1 MEYVRIM
8 RTVYWL
14 FLVSV
19 ALFVSGI
26 GFLIAGAGPIK
37 EARTAEL
44 PPTVA
49 VASVRQIMNGIVRP
63 AAREVFASV
72 GTIISAD
79 GVEER
84 EPRTD
89 EEWAAVGNSA
99 AALVESANLLMMD
112 GRAIDKG
119 DWTKMSK
126 AMADAAIVALK
137 AIEAKDK
144 EALLASGEGIN
155 ESCDACHQRYQR

>member
-1 MEYVRIM
+1 MEYARIM

-37 EARTAEL
+37 QARPAER
-44 PPTVA
+44 PPTVPL
-49 VASVRQIMNGIVRP
+49 ASVRQIMNGIVRP
-63 AAREVFASV
+63 AARVVFASV

-89 EEWAAVGNSA
+89 EEWGAVGNSA

-137 AIEAKDK
+137 AIEARDK

>member
-1 MEYVRIM
+1 MK
-8 RTVYWL
+8 TSNWL

-19 ALFVSGI
+19 LLFISGV
-26 GFLIAGAGPIK
+26 GFVIAA
-37 EARTAEL
+37 ARTSRTAA
-44 PPTVA
+44 PPASTEAAPSLVP
-49 VASVRQIMNGIVRP
+49 VASVKQIMNGIVRP
-63 AAREVFASV
+63 AALEVFASV

-137 AIEAKDK
+137 AIEARDK

>member
-1 MEYVRIM
+1 M
-8 RTVYWL
+8 RTIYWL
-14 FLVSV
+14 FVVSV

-26 GFLIAGAGPIK
+26 GFLIAGAGPMQ
-37 EARTAEL
+37 EARSAEP
-44 PPTVA
+44 PPTVP
-49 VASVRQIMNGIVRP
+49 VASVKQIMNGIVTP
-63 AAREVFASV
+63 AARHVFASV

-155 ESCDACHQRYQR
+155 TSCDTCHQRYQR

>member
-1 MEYVRIM
+1 MQHCGGVDVTGAPAKLSGPEPLLQPALLLV
-8 RTVYWL
+8 V
-14 FLVSV
+14 FL
-19 ALFVSGI
+19 
-26 GFLIAGAGPIK
+26 
-37 EARTAEL
+37 
-44 PPTVA
+44 
-49 VASVRQIMNGIVRP
+49 GIVRP

-137 AIEAKDK
+137 AIEARDK

-155 ESCDACHQRYQR
+155 ESCGACHQRYQR